1 MGALGAQLLG
11 ALLRARS
18 PHSFLLFAHAGTPE
32 AALAGESPRAGARTR
47 PAVAAGLSLGMALD
61 QHRLA
66 RQLRRE
72 GPDLYHAFFQW
83 NLPLRRPPMPVVGH
97 VYDLMPLAVR
107 EIYTGRYG
115 LPVGGKIRLYGA
127 YLRYALR
134 RVDRVI
140 AISENT
146 RRDLVRLTGYPGE
159 RVGVVYPAP
168 APGMGEEVDE
178 ARLAALRERLG
189 LPEDYFLYVGGYDYR
204 KNVEVLLRAYA
215 RARGGGW
222 RSPSP
227 SREGW
232 RALME
237 R

>member
-1 MGALGAQLLG
+1 MRVGIDTAPVSQHRGRGVGALGAQLLG

-115 LPVGGKIRLYGA
+115 LPVGGGRSA
-127 YLRYALR
+127 
-134 RVDRVI
+134 
-140 AISENT
+140 S
-146 RRDLVRLTGYPGE
+146 
-159 RVGVVYPAP
+159 
-168 APGMGEEVDE
+168 MGPTC
-178 ARLAALRERLG
+178 ATLS
-189 LPEDYFLYVGGYDYR
+189 
-204 KNVEVLLRAYA
+204 
-215 RARGGGW
+215 GGW
-222 RSPSP
+222 TASSPFRRTPAGTS
-227 SREGW
+227 S
-232 RALME
+232 A
-237 R
+237 

>member
-1 MGALGAQLLG
+1 MA
-11 ALLRARS
+11 S
-18 PHSFLLFAHAGTPE
+18 P
-32 AALAGESPRAGARTR
+32 
-47 PAVAAGLSLGMALD
+47 
-61 QHRLA
+61 
-66 RQLRRE
+66 
-72 GPDLYHAFFQW
+72 W
-83 NLPLRRPPMPVVGH
+83 
-97 VYDLMPLAVR
+97 
-107 EIYTGRYG
+107 
-115 LPVGGKIRLYGA
+115 GGKIRLYGA

-215 RARGGGW
+215 RARGGW